1 MRREDTSALMPQ
13 TQEMIQKSLKDMN
26 DSAQFMEF
34 DRFLLER
41 FLTAEEQKE
50 LQDTELTEDALA
62 VLRECAY
69 RQCYQQLG
77 KKCPVAR
84 TTLRSWFQVKGSGR
98 PSRNQMIAFAFALA
112 LSKEELQ
119 EYFVCGLQE
128 PGIQINDYQEMIF
141 CYGLESGLTYEECQD
156 MIEVFEQEISKDIV
170 LAQNTHTDELWSL
183 YEEKKYLPKEDFLI
197 WMCEH
202 GFYFKGYSK
211 VALNCFMELKH
222 EILEYIRG
230 EAKGQLYDLLQD
242 AGFLQWTAERDIPED
257 DYGKEIPRFLHNVQ
271 RRKNQYL
278 LNQHI
283 KEEITRLNWVV
294 YSSKDKNSDLLAE
307 LYAAAIIS
315 EQDGKLPGKKKIA
328 SRKNFDLPESVYFMT
343 DKYVSQLIGVAQQKE
358 KEIRLSMAKSALM
371 VEETEA
377 ACPEWIR
384 DCMETYG
391 VWKDTVTVGETRK
404 VLERVLR
411 QQRQRCQLVK
421 RSDLLPLIHYVAQKR
436 YEQQRKEG
444 EEYVRQDALDV
455 FVTLSREIFSKCQM
469 MELDDRYQLDYLFC
483 ATYGEQEMYSLSD
496 VIEASMR

>member
-1 MRREDTSALMPQ
+1 MRREDNNALMPQ
-13 TQEMIQKSLKDMN
+13 TQEMIQKSLKDMRN
-26 DSAQFMEF
+26 SMQFMEF

-41 FLTAEEQKE
+41 FLTEEEQKE
-50 LQDTELTEDALA
+50 LQDTAITEDTLA
-62 VLRECAY
+62 DLRECAY
-69 RQCYQQLG
+69 RHCYQQIR

-84 TTLRSWFQVKGSGR
+84 ATLRSWFHVGGSGR

-119 EYFVCGLQE
+119 EYFICGLQE

-141 CYGLESGLTYEECQD
+141 CYGLESGLSYEECQD
-156 MIEVFEQEISKDIV
+156 MIEVFEREISKDIV
-170 LAQNTHTDELWSL
+170 LAQTTHTDELWNL
-183 YEEKKYLPKEDFLI
+183 YEEKRYLPKEDFLI

-230 EAKGQLYDLLQD
+230 EAKEQLLLLLGEV
-242 AGFLQWTAERDIPED
+242 GFTRWAEEHGISEIA
-257 DYGKEIPRFLHNVQ
+257 YGKEISRFLHNVL

-278 LNQHI
+278 IDQHTRN
-283 KEEITRLNWVV
+283 EISRFSWIV

-307 LYAAAIIS
+307 LYAAAIICG
-315 EQDGKLPGKKKIA
+315 QDGRKKKIA

-358 KEIRLSMAKSALM
+358 KEIRLSMARSALM
-371 VEETEA
+371 TEETEA
-377 ACPEWIR
+377 VCPVWVR

-404 VLERVLR
+404 VLDRILR
-411 QQRQRCQLVK
+411 QQKQRCQLVK
-421 RSDLLPLIHYVAQKR
+421 RADLLPLIHYVAQKR
-436 YEQQRKEG
+436 YEQQKKGEG
-444 EEYVRQDALDV
+444 EYVQQEALDV
-455 FVTLSREIFSKCQM
+455 FVALSEEIFSRCQM
-469 MELDDRYQLDYLFC
+469 MELDNRYQLDYLFC
-483 ATYGEQEMYSLSD
+483 STYGEQEMYSLSD
-496 VIEASMR
+496 VIEVSMRS